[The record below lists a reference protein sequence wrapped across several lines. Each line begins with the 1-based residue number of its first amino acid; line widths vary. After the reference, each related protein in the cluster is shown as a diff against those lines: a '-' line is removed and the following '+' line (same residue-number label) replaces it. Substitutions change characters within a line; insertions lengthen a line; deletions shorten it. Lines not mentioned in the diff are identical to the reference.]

1 MRRRLFSPVRFGR
14 AGGRNHFTKPRLE
27 ALEPRWLL
35 SGDAALVQAYG
46 QLPMSFQ
53 LNEGQTD
60 PQVAFLSQGSG
71 YALFL
76 TPTESVLSLQTPASA
91 TPSADADQAAPA
103 SVLSMQLVGASAAP
117 QVVGLDQLPGTS
129 NYLIGNDPS
138 QWHTDIPNYA
148 QVEEQGV
155 YPGVDL
161 VYYGN
166 QQQLEYNF
174 TVAPGAD
181 PGVIRMAFTG
191 AQSATLDDQGNLVL
205 QTAGGPVV
213 EQAPVLYQE
222 SGGVRQAV
230 SGHFVLEGNGQV
242 GFAVGSYDPSQP
254 LVIDPIL
261 SYSTYLGGSGYN
273 SGQGIAV
280 DSAGDAYVSGQTGST
295 NFPTANPLQATFGGS
310 SDAFVAKLNPAGSA
324 LVYSTYLGGNGVAF
338 GTGIAVDSAGNAYV
352 TGITESTN
360 FPTAGNALEP
370 TVGAGNSEGFVAKL
384 NPSGSALVYST
395 YLGGS
400 GYNSGQGIAVD
411 SAGDAYVTGTT
422 ASANFPTANP
432 LQAAYGGEPGMT
444 PSWRS

>member
-1 MRRRLFSPVRFGR
+1 MRRRLVRPGRWRR
-14 AGGRNHFTKPRLE
+14 AGGRYHVTKPRLE
-27 ALEPRWLL
+27 ALEERWLL

-46 QLPMSFQ
+46 QLPLSFQ

-60 PQVAFLSQGSG
+60 PEVAFLSQGSG

-76 TPTESVLSLQTPASA
+76 TPTEAVLSLQTPAS
-91 TPSADADQAAPA
+91 TPAAPGADTAQAATDA
-103 SVLSMQLVGASAAP
+103 VLSMQLVGASAAP
-117 QVVGLDQLPGTS
+117 QVVGLDQLPGTT

-166 QQQLEYNF
+166 QQQLEYDF

-205 QTAGGPVV
+205 QTAGGAVV

-222 SGGVRQAV
+222 ADGVRQAV
-230 SGHFVLEGNGQV
+230 SGQYVLEGDGQV

-254 LVIDPIL
+254 LVIDPVL
-261 SYSTYLGGSGYN
+261 S
-273 SGQGIAV
+273 
-280 DSAGDAYVSGQTGST
+280 
-295 NFPTANPLQATFGGS
+295 
-310 SDAFVAKLNPAGSA
+310 
-324 LVYSTYLGGNGVAF
+324 
-338 GTGIAVDSAGNAYV
+338 
-352 TGITESTN
+352 
-360 FPTAGNALEP
+360 
-370 TVGAGNSEGFVAKL
+370 
-384 NPSGSALVYST
+384 YST

-422 ASANFPTANP
+422 HRPTSRPPTPCRP
-432 LQAAYGGEPGMT
+432 LFGGSDRRLRGEAEPGGLG
-444 PSWRS
+444 PGLLHLPRRRQR